1 MKITSIFI
9 YCTLLLT
16 NLFAQE
22 YQPGDHELLLMPT
35 AYTMEK
41 GQSYFSDYELV
52 FLNYSYAVSSG
63 THLAVFTMF
72 PVTTDFLE
80 TLTFGAKQL
89 YVNDDF
95 VKAAVWVT
103 FTPKVSGLTIGS
115 VFSFGKPSN
124 GFHLGLGTASSF
136 EERTAEWPLV
146 IMAGYRV
153 DISGTLSLLA
163 EYTNAKAAIDE
174 GFNGLL
180 SIGLRFRGET
190 ISWELGGLRPL
201 ETTGDFLFLPLLK
214 ATLLID

>member
-1 MKITSIFI
+1 
-9 YCTLLLT
+9 
-16 NLFAQE
+16 
-22 YQPGDHELLLMPT
+22 
-35 AYTMEK
+35 MEK

-52 FLNYSYAVSSG
+52 FLNYTYAVSSG
-63 THLAVFTMF
+63 THLGVFTLF
-72 PVTTDFLE
+72 PVTADFLE
-80 TLTFGAKQL
+80 TLTFGAKQN
-89 YVNDDF
+89 YINGEGI
-95 VKAAVWVT
+95 KAAVWVT

-136 EERTAEWPLV
+136 EQQTEEWPLV

-153 DISGTLSLLA
+153 DVSGTLSLLA

-180 SIGLRFRGET
+180 SIGLRFRSET
-190 ISWELGGLRPL
+190 MSWEIGGIRPL
-201 ETTGDFLFLPLLK
+201 ETTGDLLFLPLLK

>member
-1 MKITSIFI
+1 MKLSSAIIFSA
-9 YCTLLLT
+9 LLLT
-16 NLFAQE
+16 GLYAQE
-22 YQPGDHELLLMPT
+22 YQPGDHELLIMPT

-63 THLAVFTMF
+63 THLAVFTLF
-72 PVTTDFLE
+72 PVTADFLE
-80 TLTFGAKQL
+80 TLTFGAKQK
-89 YVNDDF
+89 YINGED

-124 GFHLGLGTASSF
+124 GFHLGIGTASSF
-136 EERTAEWPLV
+136 EEKTEEWPLV

-190 ISWELGGLRPL
+190 MSWELGGIRPL
-201 ETTGDFLFLPLLK
+201 ETTGDLLFLPLLK